1 MKKALILFSLF
12 LLANVGC
19 TLSDPE
25 MMELLQEIKAQNDKL
40 LQEVEAMKG
49 QLSLL
54 EGKYQVILAG
64 LADNKKEL
72 EALKSQI
79 DSLKS
84 QIAQQLVKIDQLS
97 AQLTQQGA
105 DIIKLSQEIKELKAS
120 VEELKD
126 KIDELLANK
135 SPVPTNGLV
144 GWWPFN
150 GNANDESGNGNNGTV
165 FGATLATDRN
175 NLPTNSY
182 DFNGTTN
189 YISLKNTFFSNPSR
203 VPSFSYSFWV
213 NPSALPSAGKLFA
226 INGKEGFWRTIS
238 VCLIEN
244 GTIEIRGSQP
254 SPQDYFAANSKSTI
268 SLSKWHHVVITYKE
282 GLFSLYLNGD
292 LSNTQSITYT
302 SMEFAYLQFG
312 NSTSTNLFGA
322 ANPVSPGVSYHY
334 HGKLDDF
341 AVWNRVIT
349 ADEVSKIFKGT
360 KF

>member
-1 MKKALILFSLF
+1 MNKILILFSFF

-19 TLSDPE
+19 TVSDPE

-54 EGKYQVILAG
+54 DGKYQVILAS

-79 DSLKS
+79 DSLKA
-84 QIAQQLVKIDQLS
+84 QIAQQLIKIDQLS

-105 DIIKLSQEIKELKAS
+105 DIVKLSAEIAELKAS
-120 VEELKD
+120 CEELKG
-126 KIDELLANK
+126 KIEELLSNK
-135 SPVPTNGLV
+135 SPIPTNGLI
-144 GWWPFN
+144 GWWPFS

-165 FGATLATDRN
+165 FGATLTTDRN

-203 VPSFSYSFWV
+203 VSTFSYSFWI
-213 NPSALPSAGKLFA
+213 NPSTIPSAGKIFV

-282 GLFSLYLNGD
+282 GLFSLYLNGV
-292 LSNTQSITYT
+292 LSNTQSISYT
-302 SMEFAYLQFG
+302 SMEFAYLQSG

-322 ANPVSPGVSYHY
+322 ANPVSPGITYHY
-334 HGKLDDF
+334 HGKLDDYG
-341 AVWNRVIT
+341 VWDRALSANEIT
-349 ADEVSKIFKGT
+349 KIYKGE